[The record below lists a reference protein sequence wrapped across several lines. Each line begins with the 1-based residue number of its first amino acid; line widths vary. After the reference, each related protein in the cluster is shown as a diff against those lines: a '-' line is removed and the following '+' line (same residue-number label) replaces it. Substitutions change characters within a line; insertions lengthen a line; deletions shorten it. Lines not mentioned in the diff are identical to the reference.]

1 MRWANQAVAVNGKPV
16 DDGALPGLQRIGFVR
31 SVRAPQFEG
40 ITFHEVLCKSALNK
54 VPNAAALPFRYTV
67 NGYRGCSHGCR
78 YCFARPTHEYLDF
91 NCGTDFDTQ
100 VVVKTN
106 VAEVLRHELRR
117 PSWQRE
123 TVALGTNT
131 DPYQRA
137 EGRYAL
143 MPGIIGALAESGTPL
158 SILTKGTLLR
168 RDLPLIAEA
177 AQQVPVSVAVSLAV
191 GDAELHRDVEP
202 GTPTPQARL
211 GLITAIRDAGLDC
224 HVMVAPVLPHLTDSV
239 EHLDR
244 LLGQIAA
251 AGATGVTVFGLHLR
265 SSTRGWFMS
274 WLARSHPELVGRYRE
289 LYRRGA
295 YLPPSYREMLRERAA
310 PLIAKYRLA
319 GDHRPFPQA
328 ASSGH
333 GAGTQSSRRCFE
345 LAGLIAARLGKGE
358 LVHHGNRAE
367 QPAQRVMRRLD
378 RGVAAGLTRVDVESR
393 EAVRVVAVAKR
404 RPRRILH
411 HVDRCLA
418 PDRGI
423 EGADSGQHAAPRF
436 GEKQPVGRRGC
447 AAPADDEVHRSPGRV
462 DEVVAGVD
470 GYRRSGVGAQRS
482 AQRM

>member
-1 MRWANQAVAVNGKPV
+1 MRWAGQAVAVNGMPV

-31 SVRAPQFEG
+31 SVRAPHFEG

-67 NGYRGCSHGCR
+67 NAYRGCSHGCR

-91 NCGTDFDTQ
+91 NCGADFDTQ

-106 VAEVLRHELRR
+106 VADVLHRELHR

-143 MPGIIGALAESGTPL
+143 MPGIIAALVGSGTPL

-168 RDLPLIAEA
+168 RDLPLVAEA
-177 AQQVPVSVAVSLAV
+177 AQQVPVSVAVSLAI
-191 GDAELHRDVEP
+191 GDPELHRDVEP

-211 GLITAIRDAGLDC
+211 VLITAIRDAGLGC
-224 HVMVAPVLPHLTDSV
+224 HVMVAPVLPHLTDSI
-239 EHLDR
+239 EHLDG

-265 SSTRGWFMS
+265 GSTRGWFMS
-274 WLARSHPELVGRYRE
+274 WLARAHPELVGRYRE

-310 PLIAKYRLA
+310 TLIARHRLA

-328 ASSGH
+328 V
-333 GAGTQSSRRCFE
+333 E
-345 LAGLIAARLGKGE
+345 AA
-358 LVHHGNRAE
+358 
-367 QPAQRVMRRLD
+367 
-378 RGVAAGLTRVDVESR
+378 T
-393 EAVRVVAVAKR
+393 
-404 RPRRILH
+404 
-411 HVDRCLA
+411 A
-418 PDRGI
+418 PG
-423 EGADSGQHAAPRF
+423 
-436 GEKQPVGRRGC
+436 PV
-447 AAPADDEVHRSPGRV
+447 
-462 DEVVAGVD
+462 
-470 GYRRSGVGAQRS
+470 Q
-482 AQRM
+482 QTLF

>member
-1 MRWANQAVAVNGKPV
+1 MRWAGQGVAV

-67 NGYRGCSHGCR
+67 NSYRGCSHACR

-91 NCGTDFDTQ
+91 DCGTDFDTQ

-106 VAEVLRHELRR
+106 VAEVLHRELHR

-143 MPGIIGALAESGTPL
+143 MPGIIGALAGSGTPL

-168 RDLPLIAEA
+168 RDLPVIADA

-191 GDAELHRDVEP
+191 GDPDLHRDVEP

-211 GLITAIRDAGLDC
+211 ALITAIRDAGLDC
-224 HVMVAPVLPHLTDSV
+224 HVMVAPVLPHLTDSI
-239 EHLDR
+239 EQLDR

-251 AGATGVTVFGLHLR
+251 AGGTGVTVFGLHLR
-265 SSTRGWFMS
+265 GSTRGWFMS
-274 WLARSHPELVGRYRE
+274 WLARSHPELVGKYRE

-295 YLPPSYREMLRERAA
+295 YLPPSYRDALRERAV
-310 PLIAKYRLA
+310 PLIKKYRLA
-319 GDHRPFPQA
+319 GDHRPVPRATEA
-328 ASSGH
+328 AV
-333 GAGTQSSRRCFE
+333 
-345 LAGLIAARLGKGE
+345 IP
-358 LVHHGNRAE
+358 
-367 QPAQRVMRRLD
+367 QPAQPTL
-378 RGVAAGLTRVDVESR
+378 
-393 EAVRVVAVAKR
+393 
-404 RPRRILH
+404 
-411 HVDRCLA
+411 
-418 PDRGI
+418 
-423 EGADSGQHAAPRF
+423 F
-436 GEKQPVGRRGC
+436 
-447 AAPADDEVHRSPGRV
+447 
-462 DEVVAGVD
+462 
-470 GYRRSGVGAQRS
+470 
-482 AQRM
+482 